1 MKENYDTCNKDYVC
15 QTIDP
20 ICGPC
25 FEYTDGS
32 VSLSV
37 CSCVRLFDCSS
48 DCSKVTNILFADK
61 ILL

>member
-1 MKENYDTCNKDYVC
+1 MTVKENYDTCNKDYVC

-32 VSLSV
+32 VGLSV
-37 CSCVRLFDCSS
+37 CSSVHLFVC
-48 DCSKVTNILFADK
+48 LFQNDRYF
-61 ILL
+61 ICRYSLF